1 MKDKQINDMAKLLKS
16 MSHPIRFK
24 ILCLLQEEERSV
36 GDLLDHVGTSR
47 ANISGHLNIL
57 RNQGVI
63 DYRKD
68 ANFIYNHINDH
79 RILELIE
86 KMRELYLIGC

>member
-1 MKDKQINDMAKLLKS
+1 MNRCRCNDKYYDLDDECENTLTND
-16 MSHPIRFK
+16 
-24 ILCLLQEEERSV
+24 
-36 GDLLDHVGTSR
+36 
-47 ANISGHLNIL
+47 
-57 RNQGVI
+57 GVI